1 MKMKRNKLRIAAVL
15 GFSAVLVAG
24 CRDKEAELLAP
35 QLYFETVEN
44 TIEVED
50 VATMSIDLQS
60 RLSSMASSD
69 VNVTYSIA
77 GADVVA
83 DYNQKYGREYL
94 PFDSASLAES
104 SATIAAGDIYS
115 NIVSLDLN
123 GLDAVAEGNTYLLP
137 VRVETGDVPVI
148 SGTDI
153 VYYVIRKPV
162 RIMNVARFNNNFFK
176 IPISPLNVFT
186 EVTYEAL
193 VNVSRFGDNNTIMG
207 CEGVMIMRIGDAG
220 GGTVPRDILQMAGGA
235 EMTWSDN
242 PISPGQ
248 WYHLAFTCN
257 SANEGHL
264 YVNGEEVIAGT
275 FKMASDLTAN
285 NADFG
290 FSVGQVPRFMW
301 GTRPFY
307 GYMSEVRLWNVARTA
322 NQIKEN
328 MLTVDPASPGLLA
341 YYKLN
346 GELKDATENHLDP
359 TDLSMPSFVQ
369 LSTPVAIGGGLTEE

>member
-1 MKMKRNKLRIAAVL
+1 MKRNKLRIAVVL
-15 GFSAVLVAG
+15 GAGAVLVAG

-50 VATMSIDLQS
+50 AATMTIDLQS
-60 RLSSMASSD
+60 RLSSKTSSD

-153 VYYVIRKPV
+153 IYYVIRKPV
-162 RIMNVARFNNNFFK
+162 RIMNVARFSNNFFK
-176 IPISPLNVFT
+176 IPITPLNVFT

-193 VNVSRFGDNNTIMG
+193 VNVSSFGDNNTIMG

-242 PISPGQ
+242 PISTGK

-264 YVNGEEVIAGT
+264 YVNGQEVIAGT

-290 FSVGQVPRFMW
+290 FSVGMVPRFMW

-307 GYMSEVRLWNVARTA
+307 GYMCEVRLWNVARTA

-359 TDLSMPSFVQ
+359 TDKSEPSFVQ